1 MFASDFGIFTDIIF
15 DKLMDIYLL
24 LPLLVSFLVT
34 VVLVPPTIKLA
45 RKYKL
50 LDDPKKHKHPAII
63 HKKPVP
69 RAGGVPIFIAVLFS
83 AVLFIPLSFQNII
96 ILISGFIAV
105 VVGVLDDKYDL
116 SPYFRFGTNIL
127 CASAVVA
134 GGVSIPFITNP
145 FGGIIHF
152 DEIII
157 LTFGQ
162 AAVNAG
168 QILAIVWIVW
178 VMNMLNWSK
187 GVDGQMPGIA
197 AISAIIIGIASLRF
211 VPIELIN
218 TETAQFSFIVA
229 GAALGFLVFNFYPA
243 KIFPGYSATILGFLL
258 GVLSITSG
266 VKLATAV
273 LVMGVPTVDAI
284 FTIIRRIISKKS
296 PFWHD
301 KGHLH
306 HLLLDYG
313 LGHRRI
319 AVFYWSMSLI
329 LGLVAISASSR
340 GKVFAI
346 ILLIVLFSGLFF
358 MLRFITKKEQDYV

>member
-1 MFASDFGIFTDIIF
+1 
-15 DKLMDIYLL
+15 MDINLL
-24 LPLLVSFLVT
+24 LSFALSFLFT
-34 VVLVPPTIKLA
+34 IILVPPTIKFA
-45 RKYKL
+45 KRFKL
-50 LDDPKKHKHPAII
+50 IDDPVKHIHPAIL
-63 HKKPVP
+63 HKKPIP
-69 RAGGVPIFIAVLFS
+69 RAGGLPIFLAVFIS
-83 AVLFIPLSFQNII
+83 AIVLLPMSIQNIA
-96 ILISGFIAV
+96 ILFAAFLSV
-105 VVGVLDDKYDL
+105 LVGILDDKYDL
-116 SPYFRFGTNIL
+116 SPYVRFLTNIV
-127 CASAVVA
+127 CASIAVA
-134 GGVSIPFITNP
+134 AGVSIPFMTNP
-145 FGGIIHF
+145 LGGIIHF
-152 DEIII
+152 DEFTI
-157 LTFGQ
+157 LAIGQ
-162 AAVNAG
+162 FSVNAG
-168 QILAIVWIVW
+168 HLLAAVWIVW

-197 AISAIIIGIASLRF
+197 AISALIIGIASLRF
-211 VPIELIN
+211 MPIEQIN
-218 TETAQFSFIVA
+218 IQTAQFSFIVA

-243 KIFPGYSATILGFLL
+243 RIFPGYSATVLGFLI

-273 LVMGVPTVDAI
+273 LVMGVPTVDAV
-284 FTIIRRIISKKS
+284 FTILRRILAKKS

-319 AVFYWSMSLI
+319 AAFYWSMSLI

-358 MLRFITKKEQDYV
+358 MLKFITKKEQDDA

>member
-1 MFASDFGIFTDIIF
+1 
-15 DKLMDIYLL
+15 MDINLFF
-24 LPLLVSFLVT
+24 PFSASFLLT
-34 VVLVPPTIKLA
+34 ILFVPPTIKFA
-45 RKYKL
+45 KKFNL

-63 HKKPVP
+63 HKRPIP
-69 RAGGVPIFIAVLFS
+69 RAGGLPIFFAIFISAFFILPMNTQNIAILFAAFIAV
-83 AVLFIPLSFQNII
+83 I
-96 ILISGFIAV
+96 
-105 VVGVLDDKYDL
+105 VGVLDDKYDL
-116 SPYFRFGTNIL
+116 SPYFRFFINIV
-127 CASAVVA
+127 CAGIVVSA
-134 GGVSIPFITNP
+134 GVSIPFITNP
-145 FGGIIHF
+145 FGGILHF
-152 DEIII
+152 DTINI
-157 LTFGQ
+157 LSIGSYSLNIGSLL
-162 AAVNAG
+162 AA
-168 QILAIVWIVW
+168 VWIVW

-211 VPIELIN
+211 LPIEQIN
-218 TETAQFSFIVA
+218 IQTAQFSFIVA

-243 KIFPGYSATILGFLL
+243 KIFPGYSATVLGFFI

-284 FTIIRRIISKKS
+284 FTIGRRLIAKKS

-306 HLLLDYG
+306 HLLLAYG

-319 AVFYWSMSLI
+319 AAFYWAMSLI

-358 MLRFITKKEQDYV
+358 MLRFITKKEQDYE